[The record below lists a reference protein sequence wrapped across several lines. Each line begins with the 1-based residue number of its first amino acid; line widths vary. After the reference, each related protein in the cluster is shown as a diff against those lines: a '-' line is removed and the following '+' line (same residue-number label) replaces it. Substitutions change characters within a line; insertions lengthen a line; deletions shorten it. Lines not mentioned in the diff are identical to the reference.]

1 MYCRKCGKELEED
14 ARYCSQCGTPVDGS
28 SWDEVN
34 VAAEDLISRVKNII
48 KEGNVRRMIIKN
60 DKGQTML
67 EIPVTAVAIGAV
79 LAPYLA
85 ALGAIA
91 AIASRAT
98 IHIERRT
105 EEDEGLEK
113 EMPPIT

>member
-14 ARYCSQCGTPVDGS
+14 ARYCPQCGTPVDGTR
-28 SWDEVN
+28 WDEVN
-34 VAAEDLISRVKNII
+34 VAADDLVSRVKKII

-91 AIASRAT
+91 AIATRAT
-98 IHIERRT
+98 IHIERRK
-105 EEDEGLEK
+105 EEEE
-113 EMPPIT
+113 ETPEETAPHQ